1 MGGQDGFVLVQG
13 RPKGETDGAQ
23 GGVGVH
29 YGLGIMDPDVGPHKV
44 QVYLGI
50 SLERHRWKF
59 GTEK

>member
-1 MGGQDGFVLVQG
+1 MSWCKGDPRG
-13 RPKGETDGAQ
+13 RQTGHR